1 MSRGAARSVVALA
14 LVVAAA
20 LLALWMVISRPLP
33 APDNVAANALR
44 HRIEADWPVDANSAA
59 AYRNS
64 EFEVTVVGVDG
75 RVLMAT
81 GKPVADDLTAVRDRA
96 SALPVQHGGTRVAT
110 VYLADPAS
118 RAWARQSRLV
128 GWMAS
133 AVLFVGALA
142 VVVAIVAHDQRVVRP
157 FHRLR
162 RYAADVAAGDLDA
175 PLAMD
180 RHNAFGAFTE
190 AFDLLRVELQRARE
204 AEEEARESK
213 RAMVAD
219 LSHDIATPVA
229 TMGAAAEL
237 LELGESDPAR
247 RERLATIRAK
257 AAQVGGLVDDLV
269 QANAD
274 DLARLPVDL
283 DEVSTRELEAALA
296 DAGAGPAHLPDAL
309 VLVDLRRWRQVIDNV
324 LANAGKYAGTPVE
337 VAGALRGEVLEV
349 TMRDRG
355 PGVPDAEL
363 DAVLG
368 RGVRG
373 STAGDTPGRGLGLH
387 IADRL
392 MARMGGA
399 VELRP
404 ASPGLAVVL
413 TLPLAGGQLRDR

>member
-1 MSRGAARSVVALA
+1 M
-14 LVVAAA
+14 
-20 LLALWMVISRPLP
+20 
-33 APDNVAANALR
+33 
-44 HRIEADWPVDANSAA
+44 H
-59 AYRNS
+59 
-64 EFEVTVVGVDG
+64 
-75 RVLMAT
+75 
-81 GKPVADDLTAVRDRA
+81 
-96 SALPVQHGGTRVAT
+96 
-110 VYLADPAS
+110 
-118 RAWARQSRLV
+118 
-128 GWMAS
+128 
-133 AVLFVGALA
+133 GALGHDEPGGDGA
-142 VVVAIVAHDQRVVRP
+142 VAETLGHEGENLAFPRTEVGEGPRGPFLHQQLGDHVRIDDGLPPGHPIERVEELLDP
-157 FHRLR
+157 PHPLLQQI
-162 RYAADVAAGDLDA
+162 ADA
-175 PLAMD
+175 PGTG
-180 RHNAFGAFTE
+180 REQVG
-190 AFDLLRVELQRARE
+190 RE

-229 TMGAAAEL
+229 TIGAAAEV
-237 LELGESDPAR
+237 LELGESDPSR

-257 AAQVGGLVDDLV
+257 AAQVGSLVDDLV

-274 DLARLPVDL
+274 DLARLPVDI
-283 DEVSTRELEAALA
+283 DEISTRELESALSQ
-296 DAGAGPAHLPDAL
+296 AGAGLVRLPDAL
-309 VLVDLRRWRQVIDNV
+309 VLVDLRRWRQVVDNV
-324 LANAGKYAGTPVE
+324 LANADKYAGTPVE

-404 ASPGLAVVL
+404 ANPGLAVVL
-413 TLPLAGGQLRDR
+413 TLPLAGGQLMDR